1 MSKKVT
7 VKIAEILDYFE
18 DLTVKPTETVSDI
31 PTLFEYYSIGDIVLY
46 KGEKNTSLIYVA
58 RIMLLSY
65 VQLRRPNK
73 IILKLML
80 TKIYLSQSTILPGV
94 TGIVGASLGESS
106 SLQTTR
112 NIPIHHERPSFNC

>member
-106 SLQTTR
+106 SLQTRR

>member
-7 VKIAEILDYFE
+7 VNNAEILDYFE
-18 DLTVKPTETVSDI
+18 DLTVKPTEKVI
-31 PTLFEYYSIGDIVLY
+31 ARPTLKFEDYSIGDIVLY

-80 TKIYLSQSTILPGV
+80 TKI
-94 TGIVGASLGESS
+94 
-106 SLQTTR
+106 
-112 NIPIHHERPSFNC
+112 